1 MMPTVKVFDPPMC
14 CSTGSCG
21 PDPDVR
27 LARFAADLQ
36 WLQNHGVVVERFSL
50 SQQPD
55 KFTKNAMIMIAMN
68 ARGSDVL
75 PIVLVDDQIVAER
88 QYPSRE
94 QLSSWLGLAVSGS
107 STAPKSGGCCCG
119 PSGCS

>member
-1 MMPTVKVFDPPMC
+1 MTTVKVFDPPMC

-21 PDPDVR
+21 PDPDIA
-27 LARFAADLQ
+27 LARFAADLR
-36 WLQNHGVVVERFSL
+36 WLQSQGVVVERFSL

-55 KFTKNAMIMIAMN
+55 KFTKDAAIMHAMKAHG
-68 ARGSDVL
+68 ADVL
-75 PIVLVDDQIVAER
+75 PIVMVNDQIVAER

-94 QLSSWLGLAVSGS
+94 QLGGQLGLVISVSS
-107 STAPKSGGCCCG
+107 AAPKPGGCGCG

>member
-1 MMPTVKVFDPPMC
+1 MPTVKVFDPPMC

-21 PDPDVR
+21 PEPDIA

-36 WLQNHGVVVERFSL
+36 WLQSQGVTVERFSL

-55 KFTKNAMIMIAMN
+55 KFTKDALVLQTMN
-68 ARGSDVL
+68 ARGADVL
-75 PIVLVDDQIVAER
+75 PIVMVNDQIVAER

-94 QLSSWLGLAVSGS
+94 QLGSWLGLAGTVS
-107 STAPKSGGCCCG
+107 STTQQSGGCGCG